1 MEGFRQGM
9 QRLILHGGAGSIP
22 SSRAPEVERGLRAAL
37 ESGWSRMDH
46 ATDAVEAAI
55 QSMEGSGIFD
65 AGLGSVLNL
74 KGRVEMDAALMTH
87 ELEVGAVAGLTRT
100 AHPIAVARQVMEK
113 TPHVLLAGPGADRFA
128 RALGFPPVR
137 IRPPRRVA
145 VYQDLRRR
153 LEASV
158 ASRGKANDRDPM
170 DPARPDWWPRLQ
182 SLVSEHPELLHGTV
196 GAGAL
201 DAQGR
206 LTAGTSTGGI
216 TLKMEGRVSDS
227 CLPGCGTYADR
238 TVGVSCTGTGEVII
252 RHTLARSVAET
263 LRTSGLTLDQAV
275 RRALRPLPR
284 GTAGLIALDRKGH
297 FGWGRNTE
305 NLAFAFRSD
314 RSSSPVFRMA

>member
-113 TPHVLLAGPGADRFA
+113 TPHVLLAGPGAHPFA

-196 GAGAL
+196 GAVAL

>member
-1 MEGFRQGM
+1 
-9 QRLILHGGAGSIP
+9 
-22 SSRAPEVERGLRAAL
+22 
-37 ESGWSRMDH
+37 MDH

-55 QSMEGSGIFD
+55 QSMEASGIFD

-87 ELEVGAVAGLTRT
+87 ELQVGAVAGLTRT
-100 AHPIAVARQVMEK
+100 AHPIAVARQVMER

-137 IRPPRRVA
+137 IRSPRRWA
-145 VYQDLRRR
+145 VYQDLRQR
-153 LEASV
+153 LEESV
-158 ASRGKANDRDPM
+158 RSREKANSLDPM
-170 DPARPDWWPRLQ
+170 DPARPDWWPRLKT
-182 SLVSEHPELLHGTV
+182 LVSEHPELLHGTV
-196 GAGAL
+196 GAVAL
-201 DAQGR
+201 DARGR

-216 TLKMEGRVSDS
+216 TLKLEGRVSDS

-252 RHTLARSVAET
+252 RHTLARSLAEA
-263 LRTSGLTLDQAV
+263 LKAPGMGLDRAV
-275 RRALRPLPR
+275 RRVLRPLPR

-305 NLAFAFRSD
+305 NLAFAYRSD
-314 RSSSPVFRMA
+314 RSHSPVFRMA

>member
-1 MEGFRQGM
+1 M
-9 QRLILHGGAGSIP
+9 QRLILHGGAGSISP
-22 SSRAPEVERGLRAAL
+22 SRYPEVERGLRAAL
-37 ESGWSRMDH
+37 EAGWSRIDH

-55 QSMEGSGIFD
+55 QSMEASGLFD

-74 KGRVEMDAALMTH
+74 QGRVEMDAALMTH
-87 ELEVGAVAGLTRT
+87 DLQVGAVAGLTRT
-100 AHPIAVARQVMEK
+100 AHPISVARQVMEQ

-145 VYQDLRRR
+145 VYQDLRRK

-158 ASRGKANDRDPM
+158 RSRGRGNSRDPM
-170 DPARPDWWPRLQ
+170 DPARPEWWPRLQ
-182 SLVSEHPELLHGTV
+182 ALVAAHPELLHGTV
-196 GAGAL
+196 GAVAL
-201 DAQGR
+201 DAKGR

-227 CLPGCGTYADR
+227 CLPGCGTYADA

-252 RHTLARSVAET
+252 RHTLARAVAET
-263 LRTSGLTLDQAV
+263 LRASGLPLDRAV
-275 RRALRPLPR
+275 RRVIRPLPR
-284 GTAGLIALDRKGH
+284 GTAGIIALDRKGH

-305 NLAFAFRSD
+305 NLAFTFRSD
-314 RSSSPVFRMA
+314 RTTTPVVRMA

>member
-196 GAGAL
+196 GAVAL